1 MAKYQV
7 NKTKFTP
14 KNSEEELSEKQL
26 YLSNLLNHTKFEIK
40 KVNKYLSDL
49 NKTKRIIKELIE
61 VIK

>member
-1 MAKYQV
+1 MAKYQA

-14 KNSEEELSEKQL
+14 KKVKELSEKQL
-26 YLSNLLNHTKFEIK
+26 YLSNLLEHTKLEIK

-61 VIK
+61 EVG